1 MQVGF
6 VYTSSMLE
14 HQGRSKHPE
23 KPARLT
29 TILER
34 VEKKRLLERCR
45 PLLKVAAGETV
56 ILLHPPLG
64 MERECHQ
71 NDSLADG
78 YQRFVSR
85 AAVQSAGGRV

>member
-1 MQVGF
+1 M
-6 VYTSSMLE
+6 
-14 HQGRSKHPE
+14 H
-23 KPARLT
+23 
-29 TILER
+29 
-34 VEKKRLLERCR
+34 LLMASLLAAAERCR

-78 YQRFVSR
+78 
-85 AAVQSAGGRV
+85 